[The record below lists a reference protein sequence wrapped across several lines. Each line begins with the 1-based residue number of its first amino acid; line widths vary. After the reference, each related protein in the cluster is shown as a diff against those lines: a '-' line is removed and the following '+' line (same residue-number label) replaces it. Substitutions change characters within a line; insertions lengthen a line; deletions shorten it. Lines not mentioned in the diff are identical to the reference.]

1 MTIVNKIKN
10 LFEEST
16 GLTLLYNN
24 EEMVNLLIDDNPLPI
39 GIWYLLQD
47 GQIVA
52 DSASGVLRERVQA
65 RIYVGDKCENLD
77 FNGIENEAIIEQ
89 CKNVLFRF
97 INSLRLSGEVRLE
110 SINTS
115 RRFYL
120 ETDTI
125 ITGYMVDVTI
135 SEVNGFFE
143 CKSKFY

>member
-1 MTIVNKIKN
+1 MTIVNKIKK

-24 EEMVNLLIDDNPLPI
+24 EAMVNLLIEDNPLPI

-77 FNGIENEAIIEQ
+77 FNGIENEAIIEG
-89 CKNVLFRF
+89 CRDILFRF
-97 INSLRLSGEVRLE
+97 VNSLRLSRELRLE
-110 SINTS
+110 SINTYTS

-125 ITGYMVDVTI
+125 ITGYMVDLTI
-135 SEVNGFFE
+135 SEVNGFFD
-143 CKSKFY
+143 CKK

>member
-1 MTIVNKIKN
+1 MTIVNKIKK
-10 LFEEST
+10 LFDEST

-24 EEMVNLLIDDNPLPI
+24 EEMVNLLIEDNPLPI

-77 FNGIENEAIIEQ
+77 FNGIANEAIIEE
-89 CKNVLFRF
+89 CRDILFRF
-97 INSLRLSGEVRLE
+97 INSLRLSKELRLE

-125 ITGYMVDVTI
+125 ITGYMVDLTI
-135 SEVNGFFE
+135 SEVNGYLE
-143 CKSKFY
+143 CK